1 MKSWLQRTLAL
12 SVLLALAAVAHAEL
26 RPLKIDAVH
35 SRVGFTASTLL
46 FDVDGHF
53 NRYEVQLDG
62 DSSKLASARLK
73 VSIDATSIDTGN
85 GKRDE
90 HLSSADFFDVKKYPR
105 ITFVS
110 ESITQSGN
118 QLHVVGTLEMHGQ
131 KRKLAIPFK
140 LVKGKNG
147 SGVESTAVK
156 GRLVINRS
164 DFGIGAD
171 SVAAKIS
178 LEDDVTL
185 DLLVVA
191 FP

>member
-1 MKSWLQRTLAL
+1 MKIWLKRALAL
-12 SVLLALAAVAHAEL
+12 SVLFALAAVARAEFK
-26 RPLKIDAVH
+26 PLKIDAVH

-53 NRYEVQLDG
+53 NRYDIQLDG
-62 DSSKLASARLK
+62 DPSKLASAKLK

-90 HLSSADFFDVKKYPR
+90 HLSSADFFDVKRYPR

-110 ESITQSGN
+110 ESITHSGN
-118 QLHVVGTLEMHGQ
+118 QLHVMGTLEMHGQ
-131 KRKLAIPFK
+131 KRKVGIPFK
-140 LVKGKNG
+140 LVRGKNG
-147 SGVESTAVK
+147 SGVESTAAK
-156 GRLVINRS
+156 GKLTIHRS
-164 DFGIGAD
+164 EFGIGAD

-185 DLLVVA
+185 ELLVVA